1 MMSIIYVFWMYV
13 ILFAVIGAL
22 RGWVKEL
29 IVACSMITALAAN
42 ALMRQYLPP
51 LEPNAMDIKNV
62 ELFWIRTIV
71 LLALTFFG
79 YQTVGIVPHLASKAK
94 RESLVEGFLGL
105 IVGAING
112 YLMVGTILSY
122 YITDAEYPYPDVIG
136 RLQRQLSYLCSNND
150 DVHAAALAG
159 DSLGLLRAHSLLDL
173 YPCRI
178 HLNRN

>member
-29 IVACSMITALAAN
+29 IVACSIITALAAN

-51 LEPNAMDIKNV
+51 LEPNSMDIKNV
-62 ELFWIRTIV
+62 ELFWVRTIV

-122 YITDAEYPYPDVIG
+122 YITDAQYPYPEVLG
-136 RLQRQLSYLCSNND
+136 PPP
-150 DVHAAALAG
+150 AAIASSVQMLMTFMPPRW
-159 DSLGLLRAHSLLDL
+159 LGVPWVYFAPIICLIFIIVV
-173 YPCRI
+173 YI
-178 HLNRN
+178 